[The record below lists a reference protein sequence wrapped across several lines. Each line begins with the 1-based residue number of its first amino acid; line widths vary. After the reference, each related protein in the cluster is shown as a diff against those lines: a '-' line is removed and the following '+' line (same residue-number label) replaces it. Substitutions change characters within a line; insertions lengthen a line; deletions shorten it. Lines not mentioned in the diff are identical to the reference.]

1 MWISFVFEKELIYIL
16 FYIPPFFIRSF
27 LVNKILKDNNS
38 INEIIDKFAKICLI
52 IFYFIEKINLQPTD
66 KKPSNNSLE
75 ISNNPLKKYKIQIQ
89 KKNSYISI
97 SLLIFSIIFDLISLK
112 SEYYFTID
120 ISKYSEI
127 GIFLFVD
134 IIFFT
139 KKCFSHHILSV
150 IMIII
155 IFFIELIFLFYQNK
169 NILLQLTAVIIND
182 YSYSF
187 SRLLLKFINTKYY
200 ISIYLMGSLI
210 GISQFIYLIIFTKDI
225 IFGDE
230 YFFLIIYFISCLIL
244 HFIYFK
250 VLSKLNPIHTLL
262 CYKIPEFF
270 YSLINTHTIYYS
282 ILINIICLISCL
294 IYLEILQLN
303 FCGLNNNLKKNIYK
317 RGIVDFQS
325 INVSLNNYDDKS
337 HTSIE

>member
-1 MWISFVFEKELIYIL
+1 
-16 FYIPPFFIRSF
+16 
-27 LVNKILKDNNS
+27 
-38 INEIIDKFAKICLI
+38 
-52 IFYFIEKINLQPTD
+52 
-66 KKPSNNSLE
+66 
-75 ISNNPLKKYKIQIQ
+75 
-89 KKNSYISI
+89 
-97 SLLIFSIIFDLISLK
+97 
-112 SEYYFTID
+112 
-120 ISKYSEI
+120 
-127 GIFLFVD
+127 
-134 IIFFT
+134 
-139 KKCFSHHILSV
+139 
-150 IMIII
+150 
-155 IFFIELIFLFYQNK
+155 
-169 NILLQLTAVIIND
+169 
-182 YSYSF
+182 
-187 SRLLLKFINTKYY
+187 
-200 ISIYLMGSLI
+200 MGSLI